1 MLRLP
6 PLLLVPLLVRL
17 PVPLLVLGATGVS
30 RPSRTSRFSSWVWC
44 TTSSST
50 PSCPYSFFSVL
61 KQCAQVAT
69 TLVALASG
77 RTSAFCIASCW
88 KTTSLPER
96 RAGSP
101 VQVSPLPRTA
111 NETPAMSSSSAT
123 ARVVFLARSSY
134 APAQP
139 TQNSQS
145 TSSSDSSSSPTTRT
159 GKSSPL
165 AQSIRALGDMFHG
178 LPLFSRPLN
187 SWFSSVGKFDSTR
200 TW

>member
-1 MLRLP
+1 MLRRPP
-6 PLLLVPLLVRL
+6 PLVAPSTEPLPEPL
-17 PVPLLVLGATGVS
+17 PVGATGVS
-30 RPSRTSRFSSWVWC
+30 RPSRTSRLSSWVWC

-50 PSCPYSFFSVL
+50 PNWPYSFFSVL

-69 TLVALASG
+69 TFFALVSVSP
-77 RTSAFCIASCW
+77 SAFCIASCW
-88 KTTSLPER
+88 NTNSLPDR

-101 VQVSPLPRTA
+101 LQVSPLPRTA
-111 NETPAMSSSSAT
+111 KETPAMSSSSAT

-145 TSSSDSSSSPTTRT
+145 TSSSDSTSSPTTRT

-165 AQSIRALGDMFHG
+165 AQSIRAFGDMFQG